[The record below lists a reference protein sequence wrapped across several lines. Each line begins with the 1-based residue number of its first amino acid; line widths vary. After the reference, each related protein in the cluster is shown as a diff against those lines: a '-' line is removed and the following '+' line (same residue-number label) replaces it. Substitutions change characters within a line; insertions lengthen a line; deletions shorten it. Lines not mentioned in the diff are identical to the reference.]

1 MKSPFR
7 IGVGR
12 FINGPAMYKRGVAPD
27 QSCDC
32 GAGVRT
38 KYISHTRL
46 WILVRGSADLR
57 RCCEVVVRSVG
68 FQVCLHVS
76 TEFNV
81 QLGTNKIWHSRAS
94 KYARAY
100 ILQARYRSGRGVDSD
115 KSRGQVNVGKILPAC
130 HSFFSGLAL
139 RPLITTA

>member
-7 IGVGR
+7 KGVGR

-32 GAGVRT
+32 GAVVRT
-38 KYISHTRL
+38 KYH
-46 WILVRGSADLR
+46 ILVRGSADLR

-81 QLGTNKIWHSRAS
+81 HKIWDSRAS

-100 ILQARYRSGRGVDSD
+100 ILQARYRGGRGVDTD
-115 KSRGQVNVGKILPAC
+115 KSRGQVNVGQNR
-130 HSFFSGLAL
+130 GW
-139 RPLITTA
+139 

>member
-1 MKSPFR
+1 MKNPFR

-12 FINGPAMYKRGVAPD
+12 FINGPVMYKRGVAPD

-38 KYISHTRL
+38 KYYILMRL
-46 WILVRGSADLR
+46 WILVRVSADLR
-57 RCCEVVVRSVG
+57 RCCEVVVRSVE

-81 QLGTNKIWHSRAS
+81 HKIWDS
-94 KYARAY
+94 RAY
-100 ILQARYRSGRGVDSD
+100 ILQARYRSGRGVDTD
-115 KSRGQVNVGKILPAC
+115 QSRGQVNVGQNR
-130 HSFFSGLAL
+130 GW
-139 RPLITTA
+139 